1 MTFVWLVI
9 KGVGGQ
15 GSRGSTS
22 DHFFFFFFTWGVTV
36 EATTLFIIEQEI
48 DVIVKVISSKSSW
61 LFTAMYASPVERH
74 ILWDD
79 LNKVAELHNM
89 P

>member
-1 MTFVWLVI
+1 M
-9 KGVGGQ
+9 
-15 GSRGSTS
+15 
-22 DHFFFFFFTWGVTV
+22 
-36 EATTLFIIEQEI
+36 EATTLFITEQEI
-48 DVIVKVISSKSSW
+48 DVVVKVISSNSSW
-61 LFTAMYASPVERH
+61 LFTAMYASPKSVKRH